1 MLAAIVRWSLERPR
15 LIAALAALFLIW
27 GVAYVRDLRFE
38 LLPNLA
44 PAETTILTES
54 PGLSAEQVEDLVT
67 RPIENGLVGARDVGQ
82 IRSKSIQGLSV
93 ITVRLAEGADP
104 YRARQF
110 LTENLATISGLPP
123 NASSPKIAPLT
134 SQNANVL
141 MIGLVSDRLD
151 PLNLRDLAQW
161 TIRPRLLAAQG
172 VAQVSIHGGRVRRLE
187 VRARPADLS
196 DSDLGFLDVLNAV
209 RRSTSVAGAGFIDT
223 PNQRVLI
230 EPHGQA
236 LSADDV
242 NAGQIQTPGAA
253 PVRIGDVADVSE
265 TAAPALG
272 DALING
278 RPGVLLTI
286 SRQFGADPLDTTHA
300 AEAAFEALRPLLTAQ
315 GVTAVTEL
323 DRPSDFATL
332 AIRGVALDL
341 MIGALLIALALSVF
355 LRDGRA
361 VLISLISL
369 PLSLIAGLIVVRFFG
384 WRLNAMILGG
394 LIVSLGV
401 VIDDAVIGVENVIA
415 RLRTADHTHAS
426 DLQTILEASLDVRG
440 PITHAVLALVLALA
454 PLVAL
459 PGLQGALLGPLA
471 ATVIAASLASLVVAT
486 LVTPA
491 LCLLFHRHD
500 GPPPEPAPLVLFKA
514 WHARVLPGLLAR
526 PRPVLIAA
534 AIGVAGAV
542 FALTFFR
549 PELLPS
555 VHDGHVVAEIDAPV
569 ATSLDVMR
577 ESGSHLSLALS
588 HITGVR
594 SVAQTI
600 GRDTTGLDSFGPEH
614 ARLDIDLAPGLSA
627 GAQDAIA
634 DRVRDELARH
644 PGFKAQVRSR
654 FDTERNNDR
663 FTAPVEIRLFGQDLD
678 KLNAFAIQMSE
689 RLRKLPGA
697 GRVETESA
705 ARAPS
710 MRIDL
715 DFNRL
720 ALFGLSTGDVLDT
733 VQTAFAGVRASQI
746 YQDGRAVDL
755 VVNGPEQ
762 IRRDPESVGELLLR
776 SSSGISTP
784 LKSVSKVYLTD
795 GQAAIAHDGGL
806 RRQLISAYPV
816 DSRRFLAEAKTLI
829 TQHVKPPSGT
839 FLELGGA
846 DTTASSAQLALLIN
860 YAVVLA
866 LIAALL
872 VAAFD
877 GRTGLLILGST
888 VFWFVGA
895 AIAVAWLG
903 AVLSAGALVGLVA
916 LFGIA
921 LRSAILLF
929 DQLQDQMEDSAG
941 LSRSEQIVRA
951 LQQRITPLLITTSL
965 VMLGLAPLAFDAGQ
979 AGREILGPM
988 AIVIIGGLLTGVL
1001 ASLFVAPALLQ
1012 FSPAKAASR
1021 SAAPHDHHHH
1031 DH

>member
-1 MLAAIVRWSLERPR
+1 
-15 LIAALAALFLIW
+15 
-27 GVAYVRDLRFE
+27 
-38 LLPNLA
+38 
-44 PAETTILTES
+44 
-54 PGLSAEQVEDLVT
+54 
-67 RPIENGLVGARDVGQ
+67 
-82 IRSKSIQGLSV
+82 
-93 ITVRLAEGADP
+93 
-104 YRARQF
+104 
-110 LTENLATISGLPP
+110 
-123 NASSPKIAPLT
+123 
-134 SQNANVL
+134 

-151 PLNLRDLAQW
+151 PLSLRDLAQW
-161 TIRPRLLAAQG
+161 TIRPRLLAARG
-172 VAQVSIHGGRVRRLE
+172 VAQVSVHGGQIRRLE

-236 LSADDV
+236 LTADDV

-265 TAAPALG
+265 TAAPPLG

-278 RPGVLLTI
+278 QPGVLLSI
-286 SRQFGADPLDTTHA
+286 SRQFGADPLDTTHTAETAFA
-300 AEAAFEALRPLLTAQ
+300 ALKPLLDAQ
-315 GVTAVTEL
+315 GVTAVTDL
-323 DRPSDFATL
+323 DRPSDFAIR
-332 AIRGVALDL
+332 AIRGVGLDL
-341 MIGALLIALALSVF
+341 MIGALLIIFALGVF
-355 LRDGRA
+355 LRDTRA

-369 PLSLIAGLIVVRFFG
+369 PLSLIAGLIVVRLFG

-394 LIVSLGV
+394 LIISLGI
-401 VIDDAVIGVENVIA
+401 VIDDAVIGVENVVA

-440 PITHAVLALVLALA
+440 PITHSVLALVLALA
-454 PLVAL
+454 PLIAL

-500 GPPPEPAPLVLFKA
+500 GPPPEPNALVSFKN
-514 WHARVLPGLLAR
+514 WHARTLPGLLANS
-526 PRPVLIAA
+526 RPVLISA
-534 AIGVAGAV
+534 AIMAAGAAS
-542 FALTFFR
+542 ALSFFR

-555 VHDGHVVAEIDAPV
+555 IHDGHIVAEIDAPV
-569 ATSLDVMR
+569 ATSLAVMR
-577 ESGSHLSLALS
+577 DSGGHLSVALS
-588 HITGVR
+588 QIKGVR

-600 GRDTTGLDSFGPEH
+600 GRDITGLGSFGPEH
-614 ARLDIDLAPGLSA
+614 ARFDIDLVPDLNA
-627 GAQDAIA
+627 GAQGAIA
-634 DRVRDELARH
+634 KKVSEELARH
-644 PGFKAQVRSR
+644 PGLKAQVRSR
-654 FDTERNNDR
+654 FDMERNSDR
-663 FTAPVEIRLFGQDLD
+663 LTAPVEIRLFGQDLD
-678 KLNAFAIQMSE
+678 AMSDVAVQLAE

-697 GRVETESA
+697 GRVETESTA
-705 ARAPS
+705 KAPS

-720 ALFGLSTGDVLDT
+720 ALFGLSTADVLDT

-746 YQDGRAVDL
+746 YQGGRAVDL
-755 VVNGPEQ
+755 VVAGPEQ

-776 SSSGISTP
+776 SSSGVSTP
-784 LKSVSKVYLTD
+784 LKSVAKVYLTE
-795 GQAAIAHDGGL
+795 GQAAISHDGGL
-806 RRQLISAYPV
+806 RRQRITAYPV

-829 TQHVKPPSGT
+829 ANTVKPPRGT

-846 DTTASSAQLALLIN
+846 DTSAKSAQLSLLIN

-872 VAAFD
+872 VATFD

-895 AIAVAWLG
+895 AIAVAMLG

-929 DQLQDQMEDSAG
+929 DQLQDQMADTAN
-941 LSRSEQIVRA
+941 LSKSQQIVGA

-1001 ASLFVAPALLQ
+1001 ASLFVAPVLLQ
-1012 FSPAKAASR
+1012 LGSVKPTSRPATS
-1021 SAAPHDHHHH
+1021 HHYSHG
-1031 DH
+1031 

>member
-15 LIAALAALFLIW
+15 LIAGLAALFLIW

-67 RPIENGLVGARDVGQ
+67 RPIENGLVGARDVGR

-93 ITVRLAEGADP
+93 ITVRLADGADP

-110 LTENLATISGLPP
+110 LTESLATISGLPP
-123 NASSPKIAPLT
+123 NASAPKIAPLT
-134 SQNANVL
+134 SENANVL
-141 MIGLVSDRLD
+141 MIGLVSDHLD
-151 PLNLRDLAQW
+151 PLTLRDLAQW
-161 TIRPRLLAAQG
+161 TVRPRLLAAQG
-172 VAQVSIHGGRVRRLE
+172 VAQVSIHGGQVRRLE

-209 RRSTSVAGAGFIDT
+209 RRSTSVAGAGFVDT

-236 LSADDV
+236 LTADDV

-265 TAAPALG
+265 TAAPALS

-278 RPGVLLTI
+278 KPGVLLTI

-300 AEAAFEALRPLLTAQ
+300 AEAAFAALKPLLDAQ
-315 GVTAVTEL
+315 GVTAVTDL

-332 AIRGVALDL
+332 AIRGVAIDL
-341 MIGALLIALALSVF
+341 MIGALLIAVALTLF

-369 PLSLIAGLIVVRFFG
+369 PLSLIAGLIVVRLFG

-440 PITHAVLALVLALA
+440 PISHAVFALVLALA
-454 PLVAL
+454 PLIAL

-500 GPPPEPAPLVLFKA
+500 GPPPEPKALVFFKD
-514 WHARVLPGLLAR
+514 WHASTLPRLLAR
-526 PRPVLIAA
+526 PRPVLLVAA
-534 AIGVAGAV
+534 VGVVATAS
-542 FALTFFR
+542 ALSLFR
-549 PELLPS
+549 PELLPN

-577 ESGSHLSLALS
+577 ESGRHLSMALS
-588 HITGVR
+588 QIAGVR
-594 SVAQTI
+594 SVALSI
-600 GRDTTGLDSFGPEH
+600 GRDATGLDSFGPEH
-614 ARLDIDLAPGLSA
+614 ARFDIDLKPGLSA
-627 GAQDAIA
+627 GAQEAISKE
-634 DRVRDELARH
+634 VREELGRH
-644 PGFKAQVRSR
+644 PGLKALVRSR
-654 FDTERNNDR
+654 FDTERSSDL
-663 FTAPVEIRLFGQDLD
+663 FQAPVEIRLFGQDLD
-678 KLNAFAIQMSE
+678 VLKTFADHIAGQ
-689 RLRKLPGA
+689 LRKLPGA

-705 ARAPS
+705 AKAPS

-720 ALFGLSTGDVLDT
+720 ALFGLSTADVLDT

-755 VVNGPEQ
+755 VVDGPEQ

-776 SSSGISTP
+776 SSSGVSTP
-784 LKSVSKVYLTD
+784 LKSVAKVYLTD

-806 RRQLISAYPV
+806 RRQLITAYPN
-816 DSRRFLAEAKTLI
+816 DSRRFLAEVKTLI
-829 TQHVKPPSGT
+829 AQGVKPPPGT

-846 DTTASSAQLALLIN
+846 DTTASSARWALMIN

-866 LIAALL
+866 LITALL

-888 VFWFVGA
+888 VFWVVGA
-895 AIAVAWLG
+895 AIAIAWLG
-903 AVLSAGALVGLVA
+903 AVFSAGATRSDT
-916 LFGIA
+916 LFT
-921 LRSAILLF
+921 R
-929 DQLQDQMEDSAG
+929 
-941 LSRSEQIVRA
+941 
-951 LQQRITPLLITTSL
+951 TT
-965 VMLGLAPLAFDAGQ
+965 A
-979 AGREILGPM
+979 
-988 AIVIIGGLLTGVL
+988 
-1001 ASLFVAPALLQ
+1001 
-1012 FSPAKAASR
+1012 
-1021 SAAPHDHHHH
+1021 
-1031 DH
+1031 

>member
-15 LIAALAALFLIW
+15 LIAGLAALFLVW

-93 ITVRLAEGADP
+93 ITVRLADGADP

-110 LTENLATISGLPP
+110 LTESLATISGLPP

-151 PLNLRDLAQW
+151 LLTLRDLAQW

-172 VAQVSIHGGRVRRLE
+172 VAQVSLHGGQVRRLE

-236 LSADDV
+236 LTADNV

-265 TAAPALG
+265 AAAPALG

-278 RPGVLLTI
+278 KPGVLLTI

-300 AEAAFEALRPLLTAQ
+300 AETAFAALKPLLDAQ
-315 GVTAVTEL
+315 GVTAVADL
-323 DRPSDFATL
+323 DRPIDFATL
-332 AIRGVALDL
+332 AIQGVAIDL
-341 MIGALLIALALSVF
+341 MIGALLIAVALSIF

-361 VLISLISL
+361 VLICLFSL
-369 PLSLIAGLIVVRFFG
+369 PLSLIVGLIVVRLFG

-401 VIDDAVIGVENVIA
+401 VIDDTVIGVENVIA

-440 PITHAVLALVLALA
+440 PITHAVLVLVLALA
-454 PLVAL
+454 PLIAL

-471 ATVIAASLASLVVAT
+471 VTVIAASLASLVAAT

-500 GPPPEPAPLVLFKA
+500 GPPPEPKPLIAFKA
-514 WHARVLPGLLAR
+514 WHAKALPGLLAR
-526 PRPVLIAA
+526 PRPALSVAA
-534 AIGVAGAV
+534 VGVVGAV
-542 FALTFFR
+542 VALSFFR

-577 ESGSHLSLALS
+577 ESGGHLSLALS
-588 HITGVR
+588 RIEGVR
-594 SVAQTI
+594 SVAQSI
-600 GRDTTGLDSFGPEH
+600 GRDTTSLDSFGPEH
-614 ARLDIDLAPGLSA
+614 ARFDIDLKPGLSA

-634 DRVRDELARH
+634 KKIQDELARH
-644 PGFKAQVRSR
+644 PGLKAQVRSR
-654 FDTERNNDR
+654 FDAERQSDR

-678 KLNAFAIQMSE
+678 TLNDFAGQIAG

-697 GRVETESA
+697 GRVETDPA
-705 ARAPS
+705 AKAPS

-715 DFNRL
+715 DFDRL
-720 ALFGLSTGDVLDT
+720 ALFGLSTADVLDT
-733 VQTAFAGVRASQI
+733 VQTAFAGVRASQF

-755 VVNGPEQ
+755 VVDGPEQ

-784 LKSVSKVYLTD
+784 LNSVAKVYLTD
-795 GQAAIAHDGGL
+795 GQAAIAHEGGL
-806 RRQLISAYPV
+806 RRQLISAYPA
-816 DSRRFLAEAKTLI
+816 DSRRFLAETKTLI
-829 TQHVKPPSGT
+829 AHGVKPPGGA

-846 DTTASSAQLALLIN
+846 DTTAKSAQLALLIN

-895 AIAVAWLG
+895 AVAVAGLG
-903 AVLSAGALVGLVA
+903 GVLSAGALAGLVA

-929 DQLQDQMEDSAG
+929 DQLQDQMEDQAG
-941 LSRSEQIVRA
+941 QVRSQQIVRA
-951 LQQRITPLLITTSL
+951 LQQRITPMLITTSL
-965 VMLGLAPLAFDAGQ
+965 VMLGLAPLAIDAGQ

-988 AIVIIGGLLTGVL
+988 AIVIICGLLTGIL
-1001 ASLFVAPALLQ
+1001 ANLFVAPILLQ
-1012 FSPAKAASR
+1012 FSPAKTNS
-1021 SAAPHDHHHH
+1021 APHTPHHHH
-1031 DH
+1031 